1 MEKGQIV
8 TITIEDMSAEGQ
20 GIGKLYELAAPDKA
34 ESGRAAAD
42 VVRRRKQARTE
53 RKQQRQQERFA
64 AKGMRNQARSIGQQ
78 LWHKAMQKQS
88 KRDAASRFLLR
99 TRLSAIVYASN

>member
-42 VVRRRKQARTE
+42 VGQKAETGANGAKTAKAAGALHSE
-53 RKQQRQQERFA
+53 RNAETGA
-64 AKGMRNQARSIGQQ
+64 IGQQ
-78 LWHKAMQKQS
+78 VWHKTVQKQS
-88 KRDAASRFLLR
+88 KLDAASRFLSR
-99 TRLSAIVYASN
+99 TQLSAIVYASN

>member
-42 VVRRRKQARTE
+42 VGQKAPTE
-53 RKQQRQQERFA
+53 RKQQRRQERFT
-64 AKGMRNQARSIGQQ
+64 AKGMRKQARSIGQQ
-78 LWHKAMQKQS
+78 VWHKTVQKQS
-88 KRDAASRFLLR
+88 KLDAASRFLLR